1 MLFTC
6 PVASLVDLM
15 GPDVHGLFLL
25 IIPHTRTPRPFSV
38 SLKRCSGLDAHVVR
52 STLYVQKVAKNPL
65 RRPSAN
71 HVCMAVVIAGSPV
84 ANAVQRRI
92 STYSTRMRLMMHM
105 SSAWDAAIHRCAT
118 RQPWQSSSASKIDG
132 GQSGQSGVCARKANL

>member
-25 IIPHTRTPRPFSV
+25 IIPNTRTPGPFSV
-38 SLKRCSGLDAHVVR
+38 SLKRCSGLDVHVVR

-71 HVCMAVVIAGSPV
+71 HVCMTVVIAGSPV
-84 ANAVQRRI
+84 ANAVQKAYI
-92 STYSTRMRLMMHM
+92 YVFYANASH
-105 SSAWDAAIHRCAT
+105 DAHVECLGCSYPPVCNEAAMAIL
-118 RQPWQSSSASKIDG
+118 
-132 GQSGQSGVCARKANL
+132 VCQ